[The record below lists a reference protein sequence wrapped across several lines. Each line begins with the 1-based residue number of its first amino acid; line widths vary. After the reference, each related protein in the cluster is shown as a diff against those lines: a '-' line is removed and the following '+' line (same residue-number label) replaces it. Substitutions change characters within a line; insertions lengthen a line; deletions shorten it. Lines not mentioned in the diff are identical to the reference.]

1 MTIIVSMLLYK
12 YRQSTK
18 LKSLH
23 KDKGLSKMTKTK
35 KYLLTNIIVEKCKTL
50 ASVEITL
57 KDELILSNFIE
68 KRLQLHGR
76 NGYMFHD
83 DGWSIPV
90 NDDLSI
96 QRVGF
101 SVLASNHILNIFNR

>member
-1 MTIIVSMLLYK
+1 
-12 YRQSTK
+12 
-18 LKSLH
+18 
-23 KDKGLSKMTKTK
+23 MTKTK

-101 SVLASNHILNIFNR
+101 SVLASNHILNIFNRWLSEIKTFIKSYWQIKIYMLLYKYSKK